1 MIRCIGLQVSKLV
14 FECQCILRRIM
25 IQGKMYKQINK
36 RNITNLVASVLKS
49 DKKKRVNAQVFRKGV
64 VMYNKTFFNNR

>member
-1 MIRCIGLQVSKLV
+1 
-14 FECQCILRRIM
+14 M
-25 IQGKMYKQINK
+25 IQGKMYNQINK
-36 RNITNLVASVLKS
+36 RNITNLVASVLES